1 MLTFHFTGVD
11 GSMTEPEILTSGM
24 VGKEVKLILDESW
37 ANLTKTAV
45 FRAGDITRVVL
56 NPGETVVIPAE
67 VLEQPFGKLF
77 VGIYGTNEQ
86 GDLVIPTIMA
96 EGPMIR
102 YGADPIEDETAKELP
117 VWEQLQNQIGDLTG
131 LSTMDRSNLV
141 SAVNELCNTA
151 EELHNDAEALSRRTD
166 TLAQAQEF
174 MGQPALLE
182 TAETGTLVGA
192 VNELHSRVTELAD
205 NCIGFNTEAAQM
217 LVDILSKGVYTTDQ
231 TEQIDALAAMFG
243 VSVSE
248 DLGNLTLYWDF
259 RTGNLTDRI
268 AGLEATASA
277 DVTLDAAGAHIPTAN
292 SYIMLPAGTDG
303 ATLAGHTAEIKFGQM
318 ALNEAASI
326 QRLLLVCS
334 GKQPASAGLQWT
346 VRKCWSSKS
355 ALVTEFTDLNM
366 FSGKTV
372 LMKANADAT
381 LLEWYM
387 DGQLLVT
394 YEPTISCTHL
404 SIGAS
409 STGAFP
415 LTVEYLKI
423 YPNL

>member
-1 MLTFHFTGVD
+1 MLTFHFTGAD
-11 GSMTEPEILTSGM
+11 GSMTESEILTSGM
-24 VGKEVKLILDESW
+24 VGKEVTLILDESW

-56 NPGETVVIPAE
+56 DPGDTVVIPPE

-117 VWEQLQNQIGDLTG
+117 VWEQLQEQIGDLTG
-131 LSTMDRSNLV
+131 LSTADRSDLV
-141 SAVNELCNTA
+141 SAVNELHDTA
-151 EELHNDAEALSRRTD
+151 EDLSGRMD
-166 TLAQAQEF
+166 ILAQAQEF

-205 NCIGFNTEAAQM
+205 NCIGFNVDAAQM

-231 TEQIDALAAMFG
+231 TQQIDALAAMFG

-248 DLGNLTLYWDF
+248 DLSHLTHYWDF
-259 RTGNLTDRI
+259 RSGSLTDRI

-277 DVTLDAAGAHIPTAN
+277 DVTLDAAGAHILTAN

-303 ATLAGHTAEIKFGQM
+303 ASLAGHTAEIKFGQM

-334 GKQPASAGLQWT
+334 GSQPASVGLQWT
-346 VRKCWSSKS
+346 VRKCWSTKTT
-355 ALVTEFTDLNM
+355 LVTEFADLNM

-372 LMKANADAT
+372 LMKANADAS

-387 DGQLLVT
+387 DGQLIASC
-394 YEPTISCTHL
+394 EPTVACTHV

-415 LTVEYLKI
+415 LTVEYMQI
-423 YPNL
+423 YPNT